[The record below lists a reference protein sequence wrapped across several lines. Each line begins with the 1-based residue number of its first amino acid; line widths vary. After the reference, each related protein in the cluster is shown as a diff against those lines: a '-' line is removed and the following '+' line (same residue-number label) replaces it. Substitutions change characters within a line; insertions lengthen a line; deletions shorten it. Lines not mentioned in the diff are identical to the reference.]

1 MKRTEEIDLP
11 YPVSL
16 NKAYRVWNNKV
27 VKSEEA
33 REYEGKVHSYLMMNQ
48 IDSFNDDR
56 LKITVTAYMPDKRK
70 RDLSNLDKILM
81 DSLESGGLFDN
92 DEQID
97 DLRFIRAGVCKPG
110 RVRIK
115 IENIPEK
122 KK

>member
-1 MKRTEEIDLP
+1 MKRTEEFDLP

-16 NKAYRVWNNKV
+16 NQAYRAWNNRV
-27 VKSEEA
+27 VKSAEA
-33 REYEGKVHSYLMMNQ
+33 RAYEEKVLDNLIMLRLN
-48 IDSFNDDR
+48 SFNEDR
-56 LKITVTAYMPDKRK
+56 LKVTVTAYMPDKRR
-70 RDLSNLDKILM
+70 RDLSNLDKVLM
-81 DSLESGGLFDN
+81 DSLEKGGLFNN